1 MVRFEPAFW
10 ARTHDQPAWLCFA
23 FAGTAVGPN
32 TYQVCALP
40 AACPALGEP
49 AITVAT
55 AAVIAANLQTCFP
68 VGLPVVVWTD
78 MDTFRAQSEG

>member
-1 MVRFEPAFW
+1 MTSRLGCALHLPEAPSG
-10 ARTHDQPAWLCFA
+10 RILT
-23 FAGTAVGPN
+23 G
-32 TYQVCALP
+32 VCALP

-49 AITVAT
+49 TITVPT